1 MLNEEKVVL
10 MSQMAI
16 DNKKDGNEI
25 SKMSKY
31 FREDY
36 IAVRII
42 NTAIVGTLLFIMI
55 LAVYVFVNI
64 EELLENVTTDNLM
77 AIGRVVGLLYL
88 GFIVL
93 YCFFAWLF
101 YSYVYRKSLYKIK
114 RYDRNLDNLH
124 KIIRKERKEKNKLMT
139 EGNNNE
145 AY

>member
-42 NTAIVGTLLFIMI
+42 NTAIVGTLLFGMI

-124 KIIRKERKEKNKLMT
+124 KIIRKERKEKYKLMT

>member
-42 NTAIVGTLLFIMI
+42 NTAIVGTLLFGMI